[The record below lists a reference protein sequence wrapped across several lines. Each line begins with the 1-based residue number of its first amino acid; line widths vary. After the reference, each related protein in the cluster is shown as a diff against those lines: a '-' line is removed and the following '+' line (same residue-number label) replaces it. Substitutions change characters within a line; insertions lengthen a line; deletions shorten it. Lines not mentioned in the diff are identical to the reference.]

1 MIELVNTRDIKVGMF
16 IDLEY
21 DSFVNPNSSNK
32 NYAGHALA
40 VNAVVVR
47 RYVVYIV
54 LECGEEITVPIG
66 HNFTTV
72 KSRFGKLQAAYDCAS
87 CESKKQFGGFDH
99 PTRYNGIAVCPDCD
113 EQYCIDN
120 KIDKSSGLS

>member
-1 MIELVNTRDIKVGMF
+1 MIELINTRDIKVGMF

-21 DSFVNPNSSNK
+21 DSFVDPKATNPDYVK
-32 NYAGHALA
+32 RPLA
-40 VNAVVVR
+40 VSAVTKG
-47 RYVVYIV
+47 RYTYRIAF
-54 LECGEEITVPIG
+54 ECGEEIDVPIG

-72 KSRFGKLQAAYDCAS
+72 KYRFGKMHVKYDCAG
-87 CESKKQFGGFDH
+87 CKKVKMFGGFDH